1 MLERRR
7 GEGGVIEIFFK
18 KLLTDCRWGVSEFIS
33 VTEMVDVYITK
44 AGGEIVVVTWLPDDG
59 GQDQGPPS
67 HSAPQTIK

>member
-1 MLERRR
+1 M
-7 GEGGVIEIFFK
+7 
-18 KLLTDCRWGVSEFIS
+18 SEFIS